1 MRLWD
6 LCREYDTKYI
16 DMPNRT
22 LAKVINK
29 EHPVFT
35 IESARNALRE
45 IRGRM
50 GERNRNKCHDKS
62 RYIPLDKK
70 LYVPCKF
77 PTSLAEPRKNYSLP
91 IKKGIVLFLFD
102 AHIPY
107 QDNNA
112 IGLSFEYGYKYGVDL
127 IVLAGDWLDFYQISR
142 FNRDPEAMKVAEEI
156 NMLKEFFDIMKNN
169 FPNAK
174 IVFKEG
180 NHEERYRQWWWA
192 NGKAAMGSIKS
203 SELKD
208 ELELAERGIDYV
220 DSYTLMTYK
229 ELTIGHGHEFFKGR
243 SVPVNPARSLYLATG
258 EITMAGH
265 LHKGSEH
272 TETSM
277 NGKLI
282 TCWSSACLCGLWP
295 KYSIVNKWGLGFVR
309 MSIEEDGT
317 WRIENKR
324 IYKNK
329 VF

>member
-1 MRLWD
+1 MRI
-6 LCREYDTKYI
+6 CEACKKAVTENPET
-16 DMPNRT
+16 PNRT
-22 LAKVINK
+22 LARAIVS
-29 EHPVFT
+29 EHPLFKLENVRDC
-35 IESARNALRE
+35 IRR
-45 IRGRM
+45 IRGKK
-50 GERNRNKCHDKS
+50 GYDERQKRQDKS
-62 RYIPLDKK
+62 LF
-70 LYVPCKF
+70 VPEGKTLWNPVKF
-77 PTSLAEPRKNYSLP
+77 PESLAEPRKNYVLP

-112 IGLSFEYGYKYGVDL
+112 INLAFEHGYKYGVDL

-156 NMLKEFFDIMKNN
+156 NMLKDFFDIMKKN

-295 KYSIVNKWGLGFVR
+295 KYAIVNKWGLGFVR
-309 MSIEEDGT
+309 MPIEEDGT